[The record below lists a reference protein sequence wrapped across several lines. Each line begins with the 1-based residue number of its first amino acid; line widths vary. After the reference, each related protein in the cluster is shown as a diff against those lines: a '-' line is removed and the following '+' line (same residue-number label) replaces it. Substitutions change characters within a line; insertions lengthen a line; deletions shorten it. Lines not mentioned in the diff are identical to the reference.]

1 VGGDTGS
8 VGFKYFW
15 VQHKSNFGAYLRPFL
30 NEQGREHCNNLVQS
44 IFDAKPKYCMI
55 LRPLAVA
62 CTAISLKLA
71 HVESNKA
78 LIVQGSSV
86 YSLVCTDISNQLEG
100 LYKEE

>member
-1 VGGDTGS
+1 
-8 VGFKYFW
+8 
-15 VQHKSNFGAYLRPFL
+15 
-30 NEQGREHCNNLVQS
+30 
-44 IFDAKPKYCMI
+44 MI

-100 LYKEE
+100 LYKEEWNRNFKGSGKKWKVIMGGIITESDKNT